1 MFKKELLALVRDDPK
16 ERRGLAFFQGTEE
29 NGVIR
34 RGKVRSPATGKTYA
48 MKNGYLDMMSG
59 LGANN
64 IANLTNFLPG
74 AGRLYEPL
82 WRINSLSLLTGE
94 KFTNEREIR
103 LMASLVRLDDGGVFL
118 DLGCSAGLYTRHMA
132 RRLGGDGEMIGLDIA
147 PGMLKEAAR
156 RAREAHTRPSFIR
169 ADAHDLPFADF
180 AFDGIVCGGTL
191 NELGDPARAL
201 AETRRVLRP
210 GGRVAIM
217 GILEAESTWGRYL
230 QKFLSTGGVQF
241 FTLEALQD
249 LLADAGLV
257 PDPPLSHGPVF
268 FATATRQG

>member
-1 MFKKELLALVRDDPK
+1 MFKKELLSIVRDDPK
-16 ERRGLAFFQGTEE
+16 DHRGLAFFQGTEE
-29 NGVIR
+29 NGGIR
-34 RGKVRSPATGKTYA
+34 RGKVRSPATGETYTV
-48 MKNGYLDMMSG
+48 KNGYLDMLGG
-59 LGANN
+59 LGADN

-82 WRINSLSLLTGE
+82 WRVNSLSLLTGE

-103 LMASLVRLDDGGVFL
+103 LMTSLVRLDAGGVFL

-156 RAREAHTRPSFIR
+156 RSQRARTRPSFIR
-169 ADAHDLPFADF
+169 AAAHDLPFADF
-180 AFDGIVCGGTL
+180 VFDGVVCGGTL

-201 AETRRVLRP
+201 AEARRVLKP

-217 GILEAESTWGRYL
+217 GILEAETTWGGYL

-241 FTLEALQD
+241 FAPEALQE
-249 LLADAGLV
+249 LLTGAGLV
-257 PDPPLSHGPVF
+257 PDPLLNHGPVF